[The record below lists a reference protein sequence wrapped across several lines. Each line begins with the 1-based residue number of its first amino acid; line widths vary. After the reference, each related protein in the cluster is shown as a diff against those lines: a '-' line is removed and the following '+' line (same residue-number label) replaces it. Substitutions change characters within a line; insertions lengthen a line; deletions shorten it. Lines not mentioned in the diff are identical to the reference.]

1 MTFRWMMFQNCWRQL
16 GSAVAASAFVAVTAT
31 PVHGEVLE
39 ASATSFTVRTTAAI
53 ARSAAA
59 VYDDL
64 TQHVGDWWDP
74 SHTYSGRASN
84 LSIVPKPGGCF
95 CEQLPDGGVE
105 HMTVI
110 YAERGKMLRLRGGL
124 GPLQALTVTG
134 VWTVTLQER
143 NGQTTIESTYAVG
156 GYTKDGLNALAP
168 LVDRVLA
175 EQIARLQQF
184 STR

>member
-1 MTFRWMMFQNCWRQL
+1 MRSQKSGWPL
-16 GSAVAASAFVAVTAT
+16 GHGVAVLALVAVMAT
-31 PVHGEVLE
+31 PVHGDVLD
-39 ASATSFTVRTTAAI
+39 ASATGFTVRTTAAVS
-53 ARSAAA
+53 RSAAA

-84 LSIVPKPGGCF
+84 LSIVPRPGGCF
-95 CEQLPDGGVE
+95 CEQLPEGGVE

-134 VWTVTLQER
+134 VWTLTLQER
-143 NGQTTIESTYAVG
+143 NGQTTLESTYAVG
-156 GYTKDGLNALAP
+156 GYTKDGLDALAP
-168 LVDRVLA
+168 LVDRVIT
-175 EQIARLQQF
+175 EQITRLQQF